1 MAADPLTLL
10 LARVETLTARLFR
23 RLSTALGAA
32 ITDAAPANA
41 PLPAGAAPA
50 LSRLIDREVSRVAG
64 RDPGAVLD
72 REGRP
77 LVPLAALLQAAQTA
91 GAGLVGAGAPV
102 PPGTPALAQRVTA
115 AGDETRR
122 QVRAR
127 VAWHVANGTPVQA
140 AATEIAGL
148 LRPTTRTEA
157 GRPGG
162 TDATYAARRLIANET
177 RAAHATATVTAARA
191 SGGRYLVR
199 WTLAESHDHDDE
211 CTAHAA
217 RNVGYGPGV
226 YRPNDAPDCP
236 EHPNCRCRLVLVS
249 SDRL

>member
-1 MAADPLTLL
+1 MAADPLTRL
-10 LARVETLTARLFR
+10 LARVETLTAGLFR
-23 RLSTALGAA
+23 RLSAALNAA

-41 PLPAGAAPA
+41 PLPAGATPA
-50 LSRLIDREVSRVAG
+50 LSRLIDREVGRVAG

-72 REGRP
+72 RDGRP
-77 LVPLAALLQAAQTA
+77 LVPLAAVLHAAQAA
-91 GAGLVGAGAPV
+91 GAGLAGAPT
-102 PPGTPALAQRVTA
+102 PTPAVTADMAQRIHA

-127 VAWHVANGTPVQA
+127 VAWHVANGTPVQDA
-140 AATEIAGL
+140 AAEVAGL
-148 LRPTTRTEA
+148 LRPMTRTA
-157 GRPGG
+157 PGQPGG

-177 RAAHATATVTAARA
+177 RAAHATATVSAARA

-226 YRPNDAPDCP
+226 YRPADAPMMP
-236 EHPNCRCRLVLVS
+236 VHINCRCRWVIVS
-249 SDRL
+249 PERL